1 MMQLAGGAE
10 DWTTGA
16 EAIQFQ
22 RCRFCDATWYFRRSF
37 CPMCGDGAPEPRKAS
52 GWGIVHSTT
61 IVCRAPSRELQAVAP
76 YLLCLVDAE
85 ERFRL
90 MAHGANDLVIGD
102 IVHAGFRF
110 FGSGIVPFFE
120 KKVVQ

>member
-1 MMQLAGGAE
+1 MMRSAGPAE
-10 DWTTGA
+10 DWTTGID
-16 EAIQFQ
+16 AIQFQ
-22 RCRFCDATWYFRRSF
+22 KCRSCDATWYFRRSF
-37 CPMCGDGAPEPRKAS
+37 CPMCGDAAPQTRTAS

-61 IVCRAPSRELQAVAP
+61 IIYRAPSRELQAAIP

-90 MAHGANDLVIGD
+90 MAHGTNDLVIGD
-102 IVHAGFRF
+102 VVYAGFRS

-120 KKVVQ
+120 KAAR